1 MSAIYNQ
8 ANVQNAI
15 LTALACVVLII
26 IGGCIYTFIRAIIL
40 FIFSWTKEDN
50 KKKGWNSIRFMIIG
64 VILSLLL
71 LFLVPTVLRVMNG
84 PSYDNYSAKNVFMRA
99 GDVVNYILKL
109 GNVIK
114 KSQENNQVIGNPYY
128 NPDSS
133 SATQQPTA
141 NGYQL

>member
-1 MSAIYNQ
+1 
-8 ANVQNAI
+8 
-15 LTALACVVLII
+15 
-26 IGGCIYTFIRAIIL
+26 
-40 FIFSWTKEDN
+40 
-50 KKKGWNSIRFMIIG
+50 MIIG

-71 LFLVPTVLRVMNG
+71 LFLVPTVLRVMNV